1 MVLIKIE
8 MENLKSQLRTLVR
21 LAMVDKNFDRIEEMY
36 IMSIGKAQG
45 VPEEDIKELM
55 NEELSQ
61 KEKLEA
67 ADFMALSFDG
77 KFEYLYNIVQLMKID
92 QRVYLSEIK
101 FCERAAEKLGF
112 EKKVVKKMSSFI
124 YSDPSITVDREKL
137 KEQVRK
143 FIN

>member
-1 MVLIKIE
+1 
-8 MENLKSQLRTLVR
+8 MENLISQLRTLVR

-36 IMSIGKAQG
+36 IMSIGKAKG
-45 VPEEDIKELM
+45 VPEEDIRQLM
-55 NEELSQ
+55 NEELRE

-92 QRVYLSEIK
+92 ERVYLSEIR

-112 EKKVVKKMSSFI
+112 EKKVIKKMSSFI

-137 KEQVRK
+137 KEKVRK